1 MIKLEEQSTNIS
13 SDFSKI
19 RLKHPL
25 IINCRKSNNRKS
37 QDNMNLKKKK
47 RKNNFFSP
55 EPSNNFNSLKNA
67 FNDRIKELTI
77 PMNLLKEKKFK
88 IILPKI
94 SHTQV

>member
-1 MIKLEEQSTNIS
+1 MNG
-13 SDFSKI
+13 
-19 RLKHPL
+19 
-25 IINCRKSNNRKS
+25 RKRNNRKS
-37 QDNMNLKKKK
+37 QDNINLKRKI

-77 PMNLLKEKKFK
+77 PMNILKEKKFK